1 MREVRVPACA
11 RRAGESGCTCRR
23 LPSAGS
29 GVFSERQHACP
40 SIDESAEQNIGVQ
53 DHEWVC
59 QMTHKYP
66 NDQRPLLA

>member
-23 LPSAGS
+23 PPSAGS

-40 SIDESAEQNIGVQ
+40 GIDESAEQNIGVQ
-53 DHEWVC
+53 DHE
-59 QMTHKYP
+59 
-66 NDQRPLLA
+66 